1 MTHICME
8 KGPYLVEA
16 LKRGK
21 FNNTLT
27 RTFKD
32 GNRYKMIEERELY
45 NNNKFNN
52 NNEINKNE
60 GNNLINNEKEDYNK
74 MEDIEIL
81 IKEKLNEFK
90 IKQSNELALFMETEE
105 KKEKERI
112 DLYNNTSITNK
123 EEVKLQLEK
132 EREESLKK
140 INELF
145 EKNEND
151 YKEFES
157 QLRKKYN

>member
-1 MTHICME
+1 
-8 KGPYLVEA
+8 
-16 LKRGK
+16 
-21 FNNTLT
+21 
-27 RTFKD
+27 
-32 GNRYKMIEERELY
+32 
-45 NNNKFNN
+45 
-52 NNEINKNE
+52 
-60 GNNLINNEKEDYNK
+60 

-90 IKQSNELALFMETEE
+90 IKQSDELTSFMEAEE

-112 DLYNNTSITNK
+112 ELYNNTSINNK

-132 EREESLKK
+132 ERQESLQK
-140 INELF
+140 INELL

-151 YKEFES
+151 FKEYEN